1 MEQKTMKQTQKD
13 RILQY
18 MKDFGSI
25 TRLQAFTDLGVQ
37 ELPQRI
43 HELRKEYVIGDEIV
57 NAKNRYGE
65 PVQFKRYFLG
75 EAKQ

>member
-1 MEQKTMKQTQKD
+1 MKKQSQKD

-43 HELRKEYVIGDEIV
+43 HELRQEYIIDDEIV
-57 NAKNRYGE
+57 TAKNRYGE

-75 EAKQ
+75 EANG